1 MKTILVFIIIFSV
14 IVIVHEFGHFYFARR
29 SGILVREFSI
39 GMGPKLLQ
47 WQGKDGVAYT
57 LRMLPLGGYVR
68 MAGADEGEDL
78 QPGMFVSLVL
88 DEHEVVQTINTSQ
101 KLQLTNAI
109 PFEVAQSDLVDALTV
124 SGYVNGDDQ
133 NMVTYSVNHDA
144 TLIESDGTKIR
155 IAPRDVQFQSAKLS
169 RRMLTN
175 FAGPM
180 NNFIL
185 TFILCAILIVLQ
197 GGVGD
202 PSTSKLGSILPDS
215 PAQAA
220 GLKQGDRILS
230 LDGKKVAD
238 WNDLVSVI
246 QAHPKEKLTVTYE
259 RKGKKYQT
267 TLTPDAVDSG
277 TQKVGQI
284 GVNMAQKSGIGVAIT
299 GAFQLSVDMATQI
312 FKALGSMIVHPDI
325 DKLGGPVAIYQQ
337 SSIVASQGLKTILY
351 FMALI
356 SINIG
361 IFNLLPIPAL
371 DGGKLVLNIVELLR
385 GKPMKPEHEGL
396 ITMIGVGLILIL
408 FVLVTW
414 NDIQR
419 MFFR

>member
-133 NMVTYSVNHDA
+133 NMVTYSVDHDA

-185 TFILCAILIVLQ
+185 TFILCAVLIVLQ

-230 LDGKKVAD
+230 LDGKKVDD

>member
-14 IVIVHEFGHFYFARR
+14 IVIVHEFGHFYFARK

-57 LRMLPLGGYVR
+57 IRMLPLGGYVR

-133 NMVTYSVNHDA
+133 NMVTYSVDHDA

-185 TFILCAILIVLQ
+185 TFILCAVLIVLQ

-230 LDGKKVAD
+230 LDGKKVDD

-246 QAHPKEKLTVTYE
+246 QAHPKEKLAVTYE

-267 TLTPDAVDSG
+267 TLTPDVVDSG

-312 FKALGSMIVHPDI
+312 FKALGSMIIHPDI

>member
-14 IVIVHEFGHFYFARR
+14 IVIVHEFGHFYFARK

-57 LRMLPLGGYVR
+57 IRMLPLGGYVR

-133 NMVTYSVNHDA
+133 NMVTYSVDHDA

-185 TFILCAILIVLQ
+185 TFILCAVLIVLQ

-220 GLKQGDRILS
+220 GLKQGDRIVS
-230 LDGKKVAD
+230 IDGKKVDD

-246 QAHPKEKLTVTYE
+246 QAHPKEKLAVTYE

-267 TLTPDAVDSG
+267 TLTPDVVDSG

-312 FKALGSMIVHPDI
+312 FKALGSMIIHPDI

>member
-14 IVIVHEFGHFYFARR
+14 IVIVHEFGHFYFARK

-57 LRMLPLGGYVR
+57 IRMLPLGGYVR

-133 NMVTYSVNHDA
+133 NMVTYSVDHDA

-185 TFILCAILIVLQ
+185 TFILCAVLIVLQ

-220 GLKQGDRILS
+220 GLKQGDRIVS
-230 LDGKKVAD
+230 IDGKKVDD

-246 QAHPKEKLTVTYE
+246 QAHPKEKLAVTYE

-312 FKALGSMIVHPDI
+312 FKALGSMIIHPDI

>member
-14 IVIVHEFGHFYFARR
+14 IVIVHEFGHFYFARK

-57 LRMLPLGGYVR
+57 IRMLPLGGYVR

-88 DEHEVVQTINTSQ
+88 DENEIVQTINTSQ
-101 KLQLTNAI
+101 KIQLPDAI
-109 PFEVAQSDLVDALTV
+109 PFEVAESDLVDALTI
-124 SGYVNGDDQ
+124 SGYINGDDQ
-133 NMVTYSVNHDA
+133 NLVTYKVHHDA
-144 TLIESDGTKIR
+144 SLIESDGTKIR

-202 PSTSKLGSILPDS
+202 PSSSKLGSILPDS
-215 PAQAA
+215 PAQTA
-220 GLKQGDRILS
+220 GLKQGDRIVS
-230 LDGKKVAD
+230 IDGKKVSN
-238 WNDLVSVI
+238 WSDLVSTI
-246 QAHPKEKLTVTYE
+246 QAHPKEKLTITYE
-259 RKGKKYQT
+259 RAGKQKQT
-267 TLTPDAVDSG
+267 TLTTDEVDNG
-277 TQKVGQI
+277 NQKIGQI
-284 GVNMAQKSGIGVAIT
+284 GVNMPQKSGVGVAIT

-312 FKALGSMIVHPDI
+312 FKALGSMITHPDI

-337 SSIVASQGLKTILY
+337 SSIVASQGLKTIIY

-371 DGGKLVLNIVELLR
+371 DGGKLVLNIIEGLR

-396 ITMIGVGLILIL
+396 ITMIGVGLILVL

>member
-284 GVNMAQKSGIGVAIT
+284 GVNMAQKSGIGVAII